1 MDYNELQQMTVIKLR
16 EEVKKFPDVKGVT
29 GMKKDEL
36 IQLLVDKLG
45 IEVTEKQAKKTK
57 KTKTQKVLSKDD
69 LKNRTKKF
77 ALRII
82 KPGSSLPNTLEARL
96 IGRELLKSGTSVGAN
111 YREATR
117 SRSKAEFRAKIGIV
131 EQEADE
137 TLYWLELLE
146 ESGIVEEKDITDL
159 IVESDELVA
168 IFTSIGKSSKK

>member
-1 MDYNELQQMTVIKLR
+1 M
-16 EEVKKFPDVKGVT
+16 
-29 GMKKDEL
+29 
-36 IQLLVDKLG
+36 
-45 IEVTEKQAKKTK
+45 
-57 KTKTQKVLSKDD
+57 SKDD
-69 LKNRTKKF
+69 LKDRTKKF

-82 KPGSSLPNTLEARL
+82 KLVSSLPHTLEARL

-146 ESGIVEEKDITDL
+146 ESGIVEEKDIRDL

-168 IFTSIGKSSKK
+168 ILTSIGKSSKK